1 MFNVI
6 CIDEEKLNIFYEIKG
21 VSIYEINEIR
31 KNNKSGWTE
40 FELTFILQQLV
51 KMVLAFSNNNLLN
64 C

>member
-40 FELTFILQQLV
+40 FELTFIL
-51 KMVLAFSNNNLLN
+51 
-64 C
+64 